1 MSTDTAAETPQS
13 EQSAG
18 QPTLQPAPPPT
29 ELSAQEL
36 RFRVSFPDDFQ
47 TTADLQPPGHDFV
60 GQDRAEAALELGL
73 GIPSRGFHIFVSGL
87 SGAQKLD
94 VLHRWVAQ
102 QAAQAETPGDRV
114 YVHNFADPDVPR
126 AISLQTGQGCQLQ
139 ARMHQLVK
147 ALQEELPK
155 AFREEAFD
163 KEKDELKEKYMA
175 QAQQLSSGMEAKAK
189 EKGFLLQASQQ
200 GMILIPVINGQPLKG
215 PEEFQQLAE
224 EQQKAIE
231 QNRRE
236 LLSDLSEF
244 PRQQRDIMRA
254 MAEDIRLVEQ
264 RFCEDLIAPHIRGIA
279 QEMDTPAIDSYLEQ
293 VKTHVVEHLDHF
305 KEAEAQTPMPPGMPF
320 GLGQERDQFY
330 EYDVNV
336 VVDNAHTSGA
346 PVLMESTPT
355 YQNLFGT
362 IERVVDRGGR
372 VVTNFTRIKAG
383 SVLRAHG
390 GYLIFNLE
398 DALTEPAV
406 WKTLKRTLKSGRIE
420 LETYEPFSMFGTSG
434 LKPEPVAVQV
444 KVIVVGSPS
453 LYHTLYAMDNEF
465 QEIFKVHA
473 DFRQTLE
480 LNGQHG
486 QLYGQWVAQL
496 CQQENLLHF
505 DRSGVARLVEFG
517 ARKVSNRAK
526 VSAAYAEVADLVREA
541 TYWARKAQV
550 EIVSAQHVE
559 TALQQRTFRSNRIE
573 EDMREMIT
581 QGTVLLDS
589 DGRKVGHI
597 NGLAVLSI
605 GEHSFGRPS
614 RITASVGLG
623 QAGIVNIEREARLSG
638 SSHDKGLLILSG
650 YLRNRFGQDTPLALS
665 ASLCFEQS
673 YSGIDG
679 DSASSTELY
688 ALLSR
693 LAEVPLRQDL
703 AVTGSVNQWG
713 EVQAIGGA
721 NEKIEGFFDVCKAHG
736 LTGQQGVL
744 IPASNAKN
752 LILRADVMDAIE
764 HGQFH
769 IYPIQTID
777 QGIELL
783 SGMRAGAVKEEDT
796 INGRVSQRLHD
807 LANKIRKFGSEK
819 KEETKSTQ
827 KTSDEE
833 KTEQLAS

>member
-13 EQSAG
+13 GQSA
-18 QPTLQPAPPPT
+18 QTPALQPAPPPT

-36 RFRVSFPDDFQ
+36 RFRVSFPNDFQ

-87 SGAQKLD
+87 SGAQKLN

-102 QAAQAETPGDRV
+102 QATQAETPGDWV

-126 AISLQTGQGCQLQ
+126 AISLQTGQGCQLK

-175 QAQQLSSGMEAKAK
+175 QAQELSSGMEAKAK
-189 EKGFLLQASQQ
+189 EKGFVLQTSQQ
-200 GMILIPVINGQPLKG
+200 GMILIPVINGQPLTG
-215 PEEFQQLAE
+215 PEEFQKLVE

-264 RFCEDLIAPHIRGIA
+264 RFCENLIAPHITGIA
-279 QEMDTPAIDSYLEQ
+279 QEMATPAIDTYLEQ
-293 VKTHVVEHLDHF
+293 VKTHVVENLDNF
-305 KEAEAQTPMPPGMPF
+305 KETEAQAPMPPGMPF
-320 GLGQERDQFY
+320 GMSQERDQFY

-336 VVDNAHTSGA
+336 VVDNSTTSGA

-362 IERVVDRGGR
+362 IERAVDRGGR
-372 VVTNFTRIKAG
+372 LVTNFTRIKAG

-398 DALTEPAV
+398 DALTEQAV

-453 LYHTLYAMDNEF
+453 LYHTLYSMDSEF

-473 DFRQTLE
+473 DFRQTME

-505 DRSGVARLVEFG
+505 DRSGVERLVEFG
-517 ARKVSNRAK
+517 ARKVSNREK

-541 TYWARKAQV
+541 TYWARKTQA
-550 EIVSAQHVE
+550 EIVSSQHVE

-589 DGRKVGHI
+589 DGSKVGHI

-605 GEHSFGRPS
+605 GGHSFGRPS

-650 YLRNRFGQDTPLALS
+650 YLRNRFGQDKPLALS

-703 AVTGSVNQWG
+703 AVTGSVNQ
-713 EVQAIGGA
+713 
-721 NEKIEGFFDVCKAHG
+721 
-736 LTGQQGVL
+736 
-744 IPASNAKN
+744 
-752 LILRADVMDAIE
+752 
-764 HGQFH
+764 
-769 IYPIQTID
+769 
-777 QGIELL
+777 
-783 SGMRAGAVKEEDT
+783 
-796 INGRVSQRLHD
+796 
-807 LANKIRKFGSEK
+807 
-819 KEETKSTQ
+819 
-827 KTSDEE
+827 
-833 KTEQLAS
+833 